1 MEKLTIFYDG
11 ACHLCSKEIE
21 HYKKIDST
29 HKILYLDIAKKSFNF
44 SDYNFDEKI
53 LKKYFHVRDQN
64 LKIHMGV
71 DAFYL
76 IWKELDTFKFFQSLY
91 EFNPTQKIMK
101 IFYYLFSQVRPFLPK
116 KKQCSEGVC
125 Y

>member
-11 ACHLCSKEIE
+11 ACHLCSKEID
-21 HYKKIDST
+21 HYKKIDT
-29 HKILYLDIAKKSFNF
+29 TNKILYLDIAKKSFAFN
-44 SDYNFDEKI
+44 DYDMDEKI
-53 LKKYFHVRDQN
+53 MKKYFHVRDAN
-64 LKIHMGV
+64 LKVHSGV

-76 IWKELDTFKFFQSLY
+76 IWKELGTFTILQRLY
-91 EFNPTQKIMK
+91 EFKPTQKVMK
-101 IFYYLFSQVRPFLPK
+101 FFYYLFAQIRPLLPK